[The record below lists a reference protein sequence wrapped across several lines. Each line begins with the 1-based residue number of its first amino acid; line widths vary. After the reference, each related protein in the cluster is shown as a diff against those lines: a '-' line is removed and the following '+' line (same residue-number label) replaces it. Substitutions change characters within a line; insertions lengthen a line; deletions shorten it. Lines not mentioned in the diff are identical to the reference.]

1 MGDKQGL
8 TQDDFRK
15 LLSTPRAER
24 LGNQTPR
31 AGVVGSSQGGVTK
44 SAKPRPKPK
53 PKLKEGEE
61 EDDDDGPKYR

>member
-31 AGVVGSSQGGVTK
+31 AGGGIGNNQGVQK

-53 PKLKEGEE
+53 PKPKEGE
-61 EDDDDGPKYR
+61 DDDEDDGPKYR